1 MVEWKTLNSIVKS
14 ISTGLNPRQNFIL
27 NEENATLYYVTVKEI
42 TSNKVVF
49 SDSTDRITEK
59 AKLVINNR
67 SKLNEG
73 DILFSG
79 IGTIGKVAYVDI
91 PTNNWDCSESVFLIK
106 PNDSVV
112 KGKFLSYILSSDIAK
127 NQYEKGA
134 AGAIMKGVRKA
145 TLESLLI
152 PIPVISEQTR
162 IVEILDT
169 FTTSIEN
176 LKRQIAER
184 RKQYEYYRDQL
195 LNLEGEEGVE
205 MKTLGEVCKLERG
218 VRVVKKDL
226 QEEGSI
232 PVYQNSLI
240 PLGYY
245 DRSNYPPN
253 TSFVICAGA
262 AGEVGFSDKAFW
274 AADDCTC
281 IVCSPL
287 VKSKFVY
294 YFLMVKQFMLKAQVR
309 KASVPRLSKD
319 VIGKISFPLTSV
331 EEQSRIVFILD
342 TFEASIANLEAQLEL
357 REKQYEY
364 YRNKLLTFE

>member
-1 MVEWKTLNSIVKS
+1 MYHS
-14 ISTGLNPRQNFIL
+14 ISLI
-27 NEENATLYYVTVKEI
+27 
-42 TSNKVVF
+42 F
-49 SDSTDRITEK
+49 SWVK

-91 PTNNWDCSESVFLIK
+91 PTNNWDCSESIFLIK

-134 AGAIMKGVRKA
+134 AGAIMKGVRKD

-152 PIPVISEQTR
+152 PIPSLSEQAR
-162 IVEILDT
+162 IVGVLDT
-169 FTTSIEN
+169 FTVSIDN
-176 LKRQIAER
+176 LKQQIAQR
-184 RKQYEYYRDQL
+184 RKQFEHYRDEL
-195 LNLEGEEGVE
+195 LDLEGKEGVD

-226 QEEGSI
+226 LEEGLM
-232 PVYQNSLI
+232 PVYQNSLK

-245 DRSNYPPN
+245 DKSNYPQN

-262 AGEVGFSDKAFW
+262 AGDVGFSDKAFW

-281 IVCSPL
+281 IVCSEAL
-287 VKSKFVY
+287 NSKYVY
-294 YFLMVKQFMLKAQVR
+294 YFLLLKLHLLKAQVR

-319 VIGKISFPLTSV
+319 VIGKLTFPVISIQ
-331 EEQSRIVFILD
+331 EQSRIVSILD
-342 TFEASIANLEAQLEL
+342 TFEAGIANLAAQLEL